1 MAPNPEHGP
10 HRNPTTGSHQLQ
22 PHDLLSHL
30 FNRSSFRKRAS
41 LASSPPP
48 PPRSASFSETTIR
61 SDLLPEYFPTRDSGP
76 AGNYCRISHL
86 PLADIFIRLAIT
98 KKPSLPFSFPSA
110 TSHATN
116 NKTRYACPCPATG
129 DLNGAANYR
138 TVPSRLI
145 RIELLEKSLKARP
158 IIYTPS
164 PYVSSPHSLSFGPGA
179 CVRDTKKR
187 PL

>member
-1 MAPNPEHGP
+1 MCDPAKLALWPRIPNTG
-10 HRNPTTGSHQLQ
+10 PTTGSHQLQ

-98 KKPSLPFSFPSA
+98 KKPSLPS
-110 TSHATN
+110 
-116 NKTRYACPCPATG
+116 
-129 DLNGAANYR
+129 
-138 TVPSRLI
+138 
-145 RIELLEKSLKARP
+145 LLSLFHPPLLTLP
-158 IIYTPS
+158 IIKLGTPA
-164 PYVSSPHSLSFGPGA
+164 PAP
-179 CVRDTKKR
+179 R
-187 PL
+187 PVI